1 MLVVV
6 AYAAMELRGFFPRSE
21 LPLINMVHVSA
32 DHHFRADGGASAG
45 AAEIAGAA
53 DRTETIADDDRFRPS
68 WSRRSICCSLPCR

>member
-1 MLVVV
+1 M
-6 AYAAMELRGFFPRSE
+6 FP
-21 LPLINMVHVSA
+21 A

-68 WSRRSICCSLPCR
+68 WSPAIYLLFIALPLIGMVMMYWRGNPGMPLV